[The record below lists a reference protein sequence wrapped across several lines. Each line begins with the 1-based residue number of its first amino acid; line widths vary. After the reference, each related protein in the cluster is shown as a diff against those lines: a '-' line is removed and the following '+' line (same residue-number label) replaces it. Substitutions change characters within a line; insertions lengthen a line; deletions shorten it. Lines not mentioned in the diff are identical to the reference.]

1 LPNKI
6 TPTLGINQ
14 DFLGVT
20 LFANQGDKVHI
31 SVKNTIDQTT
41 THSKSIAKNLSARPY
56 HLLWQCSQ
64 D

>member
-41 THSKSIAKNLSARPY
+41 FRFIIANNK
-56 HLLWQCSQ
+56 
-64 D
+64 